1 MQQCCNKFVYLPI
14 INYLK
19 NQTMRTTS
27 KFLTS
32 IAAIALIF
40 SSCEKDHSGHVHNDE
55 EVMTTLTYTLTAEN
69 ADTVALKFLDLDG
82 EGGTEPTITGGTL
95 KANTIYTGTI
105 EILNESESPAE
116 DITKEIL
123 EEDEGHQFFFISTI
137 DGLSVTY
144 TDQDGNGNP
153 IGQTNSLSAGAAG
166 SGNLT
171 VTLKHEPNKTAEGVS
186 NGDITNAGGE
196 TDISVIFPITV
207 E

>member
-1 MQQCCNKFVYLPI
+1 MQQCCNKFVYSPI
-14 INYLK
+14 INYFK
-19 NQTMRTTS
+19 NHTMRTTS

-95 KANTIYTGTI
+95 QANTTYAGSF
-105 EILNESESPAE
+105 EILNETETPAE
-116 DITKEIL
+116 DVTLEVKE
-123 EEDEGHQFFFISTI
+123 EEDEHQFFFENTGNIAVAYADTDSNGKPV
-137 DGLSVTY
+137 GLKTTVT
-144 TDQDGNGNP
+144 TGD
-153 IGQTNSLSAGAAG
+153 AG
-166 SGNLT
+166 SATIT
-171 VTLKHEPNKTAEGVS
+171 VTLIHEPNKLAEGVS
-186 NGDITNAGGE
+186 DGDITNAGGA
-196 TDISVIFPITV
+196 TDISVTFPITV